1 MSDQILTAQRLKE
14 VLHYDADT
22 GLFTRF
28 PVKGSSRKHRVG
40 ATPKSESNG
49 YLRIKIDH
57 KLYRAHR
64 LAWLYV
70 YDEWPNDQI
79 DHINGDKTDN
89 RILNLRAA
97 TSSQNKQNARKARL
111 DSRSGLIGAMW
122 HGQSGKWRACIQV
135 DGKRKY
141 LGRFDQA
148 EQAHAVYIEAKRT
161 LHPFC
166 TI

>member
-1 MSDQILTAQRLKE
+1 MSDQIMTAQRVKE
-14 VLHYDADT
+14 LFHYDADT

-28 PVKGSSRKHRVG
+28 PAKNIRRGQNCVG
-40 ATPKSESNG
+40 TINRG
-49 YLRIKIDH
+49 YLRIKIDY
-57 KLYRAHR
+57 KLYSAHR

-70 YDEWPNDQI
+70 HGEWPNDQI
-79 DHINGDKTDN
+79 DHINGDMADN
-89 RILNLRAA
+89 RISNLRAA
-97 TSSQNKQNARKARL
+97 TNSQNKQNARKARS

-122 HGQSGKWRACIQV
+122 DSQKNKWRAEILV
-135 DGKRKY
+135 DGKRKH
-141 LGRFDQA
+141 LGYFEQA

>member
-22 GLFTRF
+22 GLFTRLRANGRWLH
-28 PVKGSSRKHRVG
+28 KRVG
-40 ATPKSESNG
+40 SIKLG
-49 YLRIKIDH
+49 YLAIYVKQ
-57 KLYRAHR
+57 KSYKAHR

-70 YDEWPNDQI
+70 HGEWPNDQI
-79 DHINGDKTDN
+79 DHINGDMADN
-89 RILNLRAA
+89 RISNLRAA
-97 TSSQNKQNARKARL
+97 THSQNRQNIHKVRSNSK
-111 DSRSGLIGAMW
+111 SGLIGAMW
-122 HGQSGKWRACIQV
+122 DSYNNKWRSKIRFE
-135 DGKRKY
+135 GKCKH
-141 LGRFDQA
+141 LGYFENA

>member
-22 GLFTRF
+22 GQFTRC
-28 PVKGSSRKHRVG
+28 PVKGRRSHERVG
-40 ATPKSESNG
+40 TISKKKHLA
-49 YLRIKIDH
+49 YLRARLDNKN
-57 KLYRAHR
+57 YFAHR

-70 YDEWPNDQI
+70 HGEWPNGQI
-79 DHINGDKTDN
+79 DHINGDKVDN
-89 RILNLRAA
+89 RISNLRVA
-97 TSSQNKQNARKARL
+97 TPAQNAQNLRKAR
-111 DSRSGLIGAMW
+111 SNSKSGLIGTIW
-122 HGQSGKWRACIQV
+122 YGKKNKWRACIRV
-135 DGKRKY
+135 EGKIKH
-141 LGRFDQA
+141 LGYFEQA

>member
-14 VLHYDADT
+14 LFHYDSDT

-28 PVKGSSRKHRVG
+28 PVKGISGRHCVG
-40 ATPKSESNG
+40 AIKHG
-49 YLRIKIDH
+49 YLIIGVDH
-57 KLYRAHR
+57 KYYRAHR

-70 YDEWPNDQI
+70 HGEWPNDGI
-79 DHINGDKTDN
+79 DHINGDKVDN
-89 RILNLRAA
+89 RISNLRAA
-97 TSSQNKQNARKARL
+97 TQAQNLQNISKANRN
-111 DSRSGLIGAMW
+111 SKSGLRGTSW
-122 HGQSGKWRACIQV
+122 NSGNNKWRAEILV
-135 DGKRKY
+135 DGKRKH
-141 LGRFDQA
+141 LGYFEQA